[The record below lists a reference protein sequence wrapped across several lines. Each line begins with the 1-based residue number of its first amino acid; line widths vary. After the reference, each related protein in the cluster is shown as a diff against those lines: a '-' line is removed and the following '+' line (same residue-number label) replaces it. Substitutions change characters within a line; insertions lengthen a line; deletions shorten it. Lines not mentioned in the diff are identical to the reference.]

1 MSNRTMYNA
10 WGDPLHIGR
19 TGPNVTPEVTRA
31 NRYAVVRDGN
41 IAAAADLSP
50 DLTARLQAL
59 LSDLDGAIMNA
70 RMAIGAART
79 FSNGQKPAWQTAEAF
94 ANIAAVA
101 ITGNE
106 EAANKALAGQR
117 DVAASIVADASLAAS
132 PAQPVN
138 TSDAQIADRKA
149 DILLRLQNSQTA
161 NIDAQAILS
170 TALLS
175 GDLLTAYVLLGPRCA
190 MRCLPSLARRK
201 SAIST

>member
-1 MSNRTMYNA
+1 
-10 WGDPLHIGR
+10 
-19 TGPNVTPEVTRA
+19 
-31 NRYAVVRDGN
+31 VRDGN

-190 MRCLPSLARRK
+190 MRCLPS
-201 SAIST
+201 